1 MGVFT
6 QVYDT
11 PAAVPPARLF
21 KAMTLDFHNLFPKL
35 VDSIHSIEFT
45 QGNGGPGTIKK
56 ITTIEGEESKYVL
69 HRVDAIDEGSF
80 VYNFSII
87 DGSGLPETLEK
98 ISFESQLVEGSN
110 GGSIRKVHAK
120 YFTKGEAVLTEEELK
135 ANQAK
140 IQGLVK
146 LVEDYLLAN
155 PHY

>member
-1 MGVFT
+1 MG
-6 QVYDT
+6 
-11 PAAVPPARLF
+11 A
-21 KAMTLDFHNLFPKL
+21 
-35 VDSIHSIEFT
+35 
-45 QGNGGPGTIKK
+45 
-56 ITTIEGEESKYVL
+56 GEESKYVL

-110 GGSIRKVHAK
+110 GGTIRKVHAT
-120 YFTKGEAVLTEEELK
+120 YFTKGEAVLSEEELK

-146 LVEDYLLAN
+146 LVEGYLLAN